1 MSTASETV
9 DDAEEGAVPRPSL
22 VLRLKRLLA
31 APLLLLRR
39 LRQPKTEAEA
49 EEETAEAM
57 PDRRGARG
65 EEADEATEVPAAPP
79 PWRRLLPYG
88 LVLLAGAGAGGGG
101 MYWLSAQ
108 VIARQTAELGEQQ
121 EEVARLK
128 GVLAGYDQLV
138 LQNRKKLEEEQSRRV
153 ALENRLAMAQAD
165 LTRQPAAGGR
175 GAPAQAA
182 AGQPGKAGDCTLR
195 PGSIGSTLKDCL
207 AEFNRP

>member
-1 MSTASETV
+1 LSTASETV
-9 DDAEEGAVPRPSL
+9 DEAGEEAMPRPGL

-39 LRQPKTEAEA
+39 LRRPKEETEEEAATEAV
-49 EEETAEAM
+49 
-57 PDRRGARG
+57 PDRRDTRREESD
-65 EEADEATEVPAAPP
+65 EEAEVPAAPSR
-79 PWRRLLPYG
+79 WHRLLPYG

-108 VIARQTAELGEQQ
+108 VIARQAAVLDEQQ
-121 EEVARLK
+121 AEVARLK
-128 GVLAGYDQLV
+128 GLVAGYDQLV
-138 LQNRKKLEEEQSRRV
+138 LQNRKKLEEEQSKRV

-165 LTRQPAAGGR
+165 LTRQPAAVER

-182 AGQPGKAGDCTLR
+182 AGPPGKAGDCTLR

>member
-1 MSTASETV
+1 M
-9 DDAEEGAVPRPSL
+9 PRPNL

-39 LRQPKTEAEA
+39 LRQPRAEA
-49 EEETAEAM
+49 EEETTETA

-65 EEADEATEVPAAPP
+65 EEADEAAEVPAAPS

-101 MYWLSAQ
+101 MYWLSVQ
-108 VIARQTAELGEQQ
+108 VIARQTTELGEQQ

-128 GVLAGYDQLV
+128 DVLAGYDQLV

-153 ALENRLAMAQAD
+153 TLENRLAMAQAD

-175 GAPAQAA
+175 GAPALAA

>member
-1 MSTASETV
+1 LSTASETV
-9 DDAEEGAVPRPSL
+9 DEAEDGAIPRPGL

-39 LRQPKTEAEA
+39 LRQPKAEA
-49 EEETAEAM
+49 EEEAAEAE
-57 PDRRGARG
+57 PDRRNTRREESD
-65 EEADEATEVPAAPP
+65 EEAEVPAAPS

>member
-9 DDAEEGAVPRPSL
+9 DEAEDGAIPRPGL

-39 LRQPKTEAEA
+39 LRQPKAEA

-57 PDRRGARG
+57 PDRRGARC
-65 EEADEATEVPAAPP
+65 EEVDEATEIPAAPP

-108 VIARQTAELGEQQ
+108 VIARQTAELDEQQ

-138 LQNRKKLEEEQSRRV
+138 LQNRRKLEEEQSRRV

>member
-9 DDAEEGAVPRPSL
+9 DDTEEGAMPRPSL

-31 APLLLLRR
+31 APLLMLRR
-39 LRQPKTEAEA
+39 LRQPRAEA
-49 EEETAEAM
+49 EEGTTETA

-65 EEADEATEVPAAPP
+65 EEADEAAEVPAAPL

-108 VIARQTAELGEQQ
+108 VIARQTTELGEQQ

-128 GVLAGYDQLV
+128 DVLAGYDQLV

-175 GAPAQAA
+175 GAPALAA